1 MSEVTSADQKLNDNE
16 PPLPPA
22 SAELERRKKIEAK
35 MFKNQKRHYK
45 KDTRYVLDLYTIA
58 YDEDET
64 VESVGTIIC
73 KPETTFN
80 LFGGGVGSSRVANS
94 AISSHYFEASHAPLT
109 KSKSQPSFDFHSLAS
124 SFSCS
129 SSVTDFSLN
138 NPVNSASAVSA
149 VTAVKKAS
157 LHAEARLRDSTSDGP
172 ASLPTTET
180 AEATVRKKSSA
191 AVAAAAVSAASIA
204 SLETNLHKILAR
216 KFADE
221 MSKSDSSWEQ
231 SGKKVEELSF
241 QKAKLLTKAYY
252 RLLRGANDDSQQLDH
267 RQLDTEAVGPA
278 SLQVGLSKKSSVGT
292 SALTSSSPSATGKA
306 GAGARGVKKSS
317 ASAIILRNSVVY
329 HKNREDFDRKRWQ
342 ALINADVEELRKMVE
357 GLGNTAQAL
366 NEYLVNLLVE
376 RDDLL
381 SKQDD
386 MLEEI
391 SELADTLLQN

>member
-1 MSEVTSADQKLNDNE
+1 MSEVTSDQKLDDNE

-138 NPVNSASAVSA
+138 NPVNASAVSA

-172 ASLPTTET
+172 ASLPTAET

-191 AVAAAAVSAASIA
+191 AVAAAVSAASLA

-221 MSKSDSSWEQ
+221 MSKTDSSWEQ

-241 QKAKLLTKAYY
+241 KKAKLLTKAYY

-292 SALTSSSPSATGKA
+292 SAFTSSSPAAAAGKA

-391 SELADTLLQN
+391 SELADTLLQK

>member
-1 MSEVTSADQKLNDNE
+1 MSEVTSDQKLDDNE
-16 PPLPPA
+16 PPSQPA

-138 NPVNSASAVSA
+138 NPVSASAVSA

-157 LHAEARLRDSTSDGP
+157 LHAEARLRDCTSDGP
-172 ASLPTTET
+172 SSLPTVET

-191 AVAAAAVSAASIA
+191 AVAAAVSAASLA

-221 MSKSDSSWEQ
+221 MSKTDSSWEQ

-252 RLLRGANDDSQQLDH
+252 RLLRGANDDSQLLDH
-267 RQLDTEAVGPA
+267 RQLDTAAVGPA
-278 SLQVGLSKKSSVGT
+278 SLQVGLSKKSSVGN
-292 SALTSSSPSATGKA
+292 SALTSSSTAAGKDS

-329 HKNREDFDRKRWQ
+329 HKNKEDFDRKRWQ

-366 NEYLVNLLVE
+366 NEYLVTLLVE

-391 SELADTLLQN
+391 SELADTLLQK

>member
-1 MSEVTSADQKLNDNE
+1 MSEVTSDQKLDDNE
-16 PPLPPA
+16 PPPQPA

-138 NPVNSASAVSA
+138 NPVSASAVSA

-172 ASLPTTET
+172 TSLPTVET

-191 AVAAAAVSAASIA
+191 AVAAAVSAASLA

-221 MSKSDSSWEQ
+221 MSKTDSSWEQ

-267 RQLDTEAVGPA
+267 RQLDPAAVGPA
-278 SLQVGLSKKSSVGT
+278 SLQVGLSKKSSVGN
-292 SALTSSSPSATGKA
+292 SALTSSSTAAGKDS
-306 GAGARGVKKSS
+306 GAGSRGVKKSS

-329 HKNREDFDRKRWQ
+329 HKNKEDFDRKRWQ

-366 NEYLVNLLVE
+366 NEYLVTLLVE

-391 SELADTLLQN
+391 SELADTLLQK

>member
-1 MSEVTSADQKLNDNE
+1 M
-16 PPLPPA
+16 A
-22 SAELERRKKIEAK
+22 SIFKKRKIYLA
-35 MFKNQKRHYK
+35 
-45 KDTRYVLDLYTIA
+45 
-58 YDEDET
+58 
-64 VESVGTIIC
+64 GTIIC

-138 NPVNSASAVSA
+138 NPGEICAIHIRIYQFFLPVKIFSFSTVSASSVSA

-172 ASLPTTET
+172 SSLPTVET

-191 AVAAAAVSAASIA
+191 AVAAAVSAASLA

-221 MSKSDSSWEQ
+221 MSKTDSSWEQ

-241 QKAKLLTKAYY
+241 QVQILFF
-252 RLLRGANDDSQQLDH
+252 
-267 RQLDTEAVGPA
+267 
-278 SLQVGLSKKSSVGT
+278 KKS
-292 SALTSSSPSATGKA
+292 
-306 GAGARGVKKSS
+306 
-317 ASAIILRNSVVY
+317 LR
-329 HKNREDFDRKRWQ
+329 FF
-342 ALINADVEELRKMVE
+342 LL
-357 GLGNTAQAL
+357 LGWNC
-366 NEYLVNLLVE
+366 
-376 RDDLL
+376 
-381 SKQDD
+381 
-386 MLEEI
+386 
-391 SELADTLLQN
+391 